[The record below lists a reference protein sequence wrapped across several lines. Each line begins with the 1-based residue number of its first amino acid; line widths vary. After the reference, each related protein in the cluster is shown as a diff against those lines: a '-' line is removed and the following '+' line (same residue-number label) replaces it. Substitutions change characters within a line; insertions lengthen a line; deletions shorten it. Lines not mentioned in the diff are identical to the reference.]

1 MAVGMLSSLFS
12 DALTCE
18 IPMRLPGLNE
28 YTRANRGNKYHAA
41 KMKQDAEAG
50 IGLFV
55 NRLPK
60 IDKPVIIW
68 FEWVEKDN
76 RRDYDNIDFA
86 KKFVLDALVRCGKLK
101 DDNRQ
106 FVKGSVGTVSTGP
119 DYKVILHIKTVT
131 GGD

>member
-1 MAVGMLSSLFS
+1 
-12 DALTCE
+12 
-18 IPMRLPGLNE
+18 
-28 YTRANRGNKYHAA
+28 
-41 KMKQDAEAG
+41 MKQDAEAG

-119 DYKVILHIKTVT
+119 DYKVILHIKEV
-131 GGD
+131 G